1 METNVLFY
9 KIHKGTVSTED
20 YVNWSHSLLEKNVSS
35 PSLNILSSFSFDDNL
50 FEVEVYFKRALEEL
64 AIKEPTFE
72 ICARAYIGL
81 LANRIIIANDYT
93 KIFDF
98 AHKIFQIVAT
108 ELYLSDDLSVWF
120 EISEMIDR
128 LDFNDKSFVVNED
141 DIISRIKNEA
151 QILQRLNQ

>member
-9 KIHKGTVSTED
+9 KIHKGTVSTEN
-20 YVNWSHSLLEKNVSS
+20 YVNWSHSLLKKNASS

-64 AIKEPTFE
+64 VIKEPTFE

-81 LANRIIIANDYT
+81 LTSKIIKANDYT
-93 KIFDF
+93 KIFEL
-98 AHKIFQIVAT
+98 AHRIFQIVAT
-108 ELYLSDDLSVWF
+108 ELDSSDDLFVWF

-128 LDFNDKSFVVNED
+128 LDFDDKSFVLNED
-141 DIISRIKNEA
+141 DVISRIKNEA
-151 QILQRLNQ
+151 QILQRLNH

>member
-9 KIHKGTVSTED
+9 KIHKGTVSTEY
-20 YVNWSHSLLEKNVSS
+20 YVNWSQSLLEKNASS

-64 AIKEPTFE
+64 AIEEPTFE

-81 LANRIIIANDYT
+81 LANRIIKANDYT
-93 KIFDF
+93 KIFDL
-98 AHKIFQIVAT
+98 AHMIFQIVAT
-108 ELYLSDDLSVWF
+108 ELYRSDDLSVWF

-128 LDFNDKSFVVNED
+128 LDFDDKSFVLNED
-141 DIISRIKNEA
+141 DVLLRIKYEA
-151 QILQRLNQ
+151 RILQRLNH